1 MTKLLNTT
9 IAATLALGI
18 AAAATIQPAEAGSK
32 GKYIALGVAAGILG
46 TVAVSKAR
54 KRNRRAVRSSS
65 WDQHVLRCH
74 RAYKSYDERTDTYIS
89 HSGKVRRCR
98 K

>member
-18 AAAATIQPAEAGSK
+18 AAAATIQPAEAGSQ

-65 WDQHVLRCH
+65 RCVAPGREAGVPLWPPVSKATLCGGLR
-74 RAYKSYDERTDTYIS
+74 
-89 HSGKVRRCR
+89 RR
-98 K
+98 